1 MNSPTL
7 TVFLLVLIV
16 LTAMWRSGRLPRLL
30 QIAYG

>member
-1 MNSPTL
+1 MNNPAM

-16 LTAMWRSGRLPRLL
+16 LTAMWRSGRLPKLL